1 MLPSCAYAS
10 CHGNEPGSAGL
21 HLRAADLHT
30 ELLSHD
36 VQGATTLPLVAPGDP
51 DGSWLYRLISQCEP
65 TDDAGNAVAH
75 MPRNAPTLAD
85 PALVARVRAWIEAG
99 APND

>member
-1 MLPSCAYAS
+1 MRGPEATA
-10 CHGNEPGSAGL
+10 HGTAPGSAVL
-21 HLRAADLHT
+21 DLRATDLHA
-30 ELLSHD
+30 ELLGHD
-36 VQGATTLPLVAPGDP
+36 VQAATVMPLIAPGDP

-65 TDDAGNAVAH
+65 TDDAGNVVAH

-99 APND
+99 AAND